1 MGAAVRR
8 GSCDVDAIPPEV
20 TPPTAPTQEGRR
32 NVAAVRRGRAFPGRL
47 TPLYHLRRW
56 LLPDCTGTADF
67 RPAGVLTFKA
77 SNAYII
83 SIRHAAASVRRR
95 VFEAPH

>member
-1 MGAAVRR
+1 MGGAVRR

-20 TPPTAPTQEGRR
+20 TPPTATTRGTEECGRST
-32 NVAAVRRGRAFPGRL
+32 ATGAFPGRL
-47 TPLYHLRRW
+47 TPLYHLRTW
-56 LLPDCTGTADF
+56 LLPDCTGRVDF
-67 RPAGVLTFKA
+67 PPFGVLTFDTP
-77 SNAYII
+77 NAYIN